1 MRKGAGISALSRHTA
16 TASSYASLS
25 STLSS
30 QQLTQLETQLASFRE
45 ALVSFAAAHRADIRK
60 DPAFRHQ
67 FQKMCSALGI
77 DPLAGGNGRP
87 AWWAE
92 SLGLGEWSAELALQV
107 VDVCVSTREANGG
120 VIEMGEL
127 IARVEAMRRG
137 AVRAVGAGAG
147 AVGAAGAGATSTSV
161 STSTST
167 GAGTGAVAAGFGSR
181 IFGGLS
187 TSSPPSDAI
196 TPDDVRRALDLLRP
210 LRAGYTLHEIGGVTF
225 VRSVPR
231 ELDMDQSMLLV
242 LASDA
247 RPRGALTE
255 GGVARAAGWS
265 AVRARTALE
274 DAVMREGIGW
284 VDEQGGERTVWLLA
298 AVEFAD

>member
-25 STLSS
+25 SSLSAS
-30 QQLTQLETQLASFRE
+30 QLSALETQLASFRE
-45 ALVSFAAAHRADIRK
+45 SLLAFAAAHRADIRK

-67 FQKMCSALGI
+67 FQKMCAALGI

-92 SLGLGEWSAELALQV
+92 SLGLGEWAAQLALQV
-107 VDVCVSTREANGG
+107 VDVCVSTRDANGG

-137 AVRAVGAGAG
+137 
-147 AVGAAGAGATSTSV
+147 SSQP
-161 STSTST
+161 SLPSQPSP
-167 GAGTGAVAAGFGSR
+167 
-181 IFGGLS
+181 
-187 TSSPPSDAI
+187 SSPSPSAPTPAPSALLRPFKRATAAEDAI
-196 TPDDVRRALDLLRP
+196 TPDDVRRALDLLAP
-210 LRAGYTLHEIGGVTF
+210 LRAGYSIHTAGGATF

-231 ELDMDQSMLLV
+231 ELDTDQSMLLV
-242 LASDA
+242 LAADSA
-247 RPRGALTE
+247 PRGRLDAFA
-255 GGVARAAGWS
+255 VAKAAGWS
-265 AVRARTALE
+265 GARARTALE
-274 DAVMREGIGW
+274 DAVMREGMGW
-284 VDEQGGERTVWLLA
+284 VDEDGSVWLLA